1 LDGDLDIYVAN
12 DTTDNFLYV
21 NEGGGRFEEQ
31 GVIRGVARD
40 DLGVANGSMGV
51 DVCDFNRDGRPDL
64 WAANYERE
72 SFALYRNEGAGQF
85 LHVSQSTGIT
95 ALGGMY
101 VGFGSVFVDLDGDG
115 DEDVL
120 IANGHVIKYPRAAP
134 IRQTPLILINDKGRF
149 RRPKSSPADFWASPR
164 MGRGV
169 AVGDLDGDLR
179 PDAVF
184 SHMNEPAALL
194 RNRTDRGNLHYWLKL
209 IGRQSNRDAV
219 GAHVVLHTSAG
230 DLLRQVKG
238 GGSYLSQSELA
249 LHWGIPAGCEV
260 HGATVVWPSG
270 QRQEVLPGGRG
281 GRLVVLEP
289 LSGPGE

>member
-1 LDGDLDIYVAN
+1 
-12 DTTDNFLYV
+12 
-21 NEGGGRFEEQ
+21 
-31 GVIRGVARD
+31 
-40 DLGVANGSMGV
+40 
-51 DVCDFNRDGRPDL
+51 
-64 WAANYERE
+64 
-72 SFALYRNEGAGQF
+72 
-85 LHVSQSTGIT
+85 
-95 ALGGMY
+95 
-101 VGFGSVFVDLDGDG
+101 
-115 DEDVL
+115 
-120 IANGHVIKYPRAAP
+120 
-134 IRQTPLILINDKGRF
+134 
-149 RRPKSSPADFWASPR
+149 

-281 GRLVVLEP
+281 GRQVVLEP